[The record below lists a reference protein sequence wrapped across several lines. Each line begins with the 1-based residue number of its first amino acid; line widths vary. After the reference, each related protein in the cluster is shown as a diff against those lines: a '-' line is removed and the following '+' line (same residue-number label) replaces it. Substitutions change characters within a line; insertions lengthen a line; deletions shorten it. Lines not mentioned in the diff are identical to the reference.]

1 MLEET
6 LFTFLGT
13 FPSNKYKSA
22 LHQPIAGAGLEETFQ
37 IKEIKLLKNRLF
49 TVFIVILWW

>member
-22 LHQPIAGAGLEETFQ
+22 LHQPIAGAGLGETFQ

-49 TVFIVILWW
+49 IVILWW

>member
-1 MLEET
+1 VLEET

-13 FPSNKYKSA
+13 FPSNKYMSA
-22 LHQPIAGAGLEETFQ
+22 LHQPIAGARLGETFQ

-49 TVFIVILWW
+49 IVILWW